1 MATSRIVWCFG
12 ILIGPKQIEYPDVHM
27 GINGTLSKKKNN
39 KTMKIRCLVCS
50 TLYLIPTSANLS
62 LISKRFHSALYIII
76 FSYILSSFS
85 LLLLETLHKS
95 PRRQQ
100 QECGKTR
107 CNGSN
112 NSSARACQTFV
123 HFFSVLC

>member
-1 MATSRIVWCFG
+1 MATSRIVWRFG

-39 KTMKIRCLVCS
+39 KTMKMRCLVCS

-76 FSYILSSFS
+76 FSYILGFFS
-85 LLLLETLHKS
+85 LLLLETLNKS

-100 QECGKTR
+100 QECGKTKDLVGR
-107 CNGSN
+107 TI
-112 NSSARACQTFV
+112 ACQTFV